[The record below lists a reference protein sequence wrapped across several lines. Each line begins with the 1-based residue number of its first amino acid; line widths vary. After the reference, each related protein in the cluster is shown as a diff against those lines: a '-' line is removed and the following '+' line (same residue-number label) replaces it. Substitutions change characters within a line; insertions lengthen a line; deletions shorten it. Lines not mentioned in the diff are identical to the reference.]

1 MSLDLKRAI
10 AQPITSID
18 ALVDT
23 FRAAEKPRSEHRL
36 GLEHEKFIYPKAG
49 GKPVPYEG
57 PSGIGALLEKMG
69 ATGSYVPFRETP
81 DSPVIALQRGIET
94 VSLEPGGQFELSGSP
109 FFTAREAHAE
119 NLRHLSEAKA
129 AAEPLGLQLVA
140 MGYRP
145 FGTTGD
151 MPWMPK
157 TRYKVMRRTLPE
169 RGKLALNM
177 MLMTSTGQASY
188 DWADEEDAVR
198 KTVLVARLAPLMVA
212 LYANSPLLEGKPSG
226 YMSFR
231 NRVWEEVDPSRCGYL
246 PAFFDGSFSYRAYVE
261 WALDAP
267 LLFLRRR
274 GEYLHPKLTFRQLL
288 KEGFEGQPAEM
299 GDWTDHLSTM
309 FPEVRLKKVIEVR
322 GADCASAEMTGG
334 LAALWRGLLYDKT
347 ALEEGERLL
356 PKLSFTE
363 HKAFH
368 DTARRQG
375 LAGKLRQQE
384 LDRLAAEMVA
394 IARRGLERL
403 DPQDAPLVDPLARV
417 AASGRSPAQAVLE
430 AWEKDP
436 RPEALLARFT
446 L

>member
-1 MSLDLKRAI
+1 MSLDLKRAV
-10 AQPITSID
+10 AQPITSVD
-18 ALVDT
+18 DLVDV
-23 FRAAEKPRSEHRL
+23 FRSAEKPRTEHRL
-36 GLEHEKFIYPKAG
+36 GLEHEKFVYPKAV

-69 ATGSYVPFRETP
+69 AAGGYTLFRETP

-94 VSLEPGGQFELSGSP
+94 VSLEPGGQLELSGSP

-119 NLRHLSEAKA
+119 NLRHLTEAKA
-129 AAEPLGLQLVA
+129 AADSLGLQLVA
-140 MGYRP
+140 LGYRP
-145 FGTTGD
+145 FVTTGD

-169 RGKLALNM
+169 RGRLALNM

-188 DWADEEDAVR
+188 DWADEQDCVR
-198 KTVLVARLAPLMVA
+198 KTVLAARLAPLMVA
-212 LYANSPLLEGKPSG
+212 LYANSPLVEGKPSG
-226 YMSFR
+226 FMTFR
-231 NRVWEEVDPSRCGYL
+231 SRVWEEVDPTRCGYL
-246 PAFFDGSFSYRAYVE
+246 PAFLDGSFSYRAYVE

-274 GEYLHPKLTFRQLL
+274 GEYLHPKLSFRQLL
-288 KEGFEGQPAEM
+288 KEGFEGQPADM
-299 GDWTDHLSTM
+299 GDWTDHLSTL

-322 GADCASAEMTGG
+322 GADCASAELTGG

-363 HKAFH
+363 HLAFH

-375 LAGKLRQQE
+375 LAGKLGTQE
-384 LDRLAAEMVA
+384 LHRLAAEMVA

>member
-1 MSLDLKRAI
+1 MSLDLKRAV
-10 AQPITSID
+10 AQPIASID
-18 ALVDT
+18 TLVDT
-23 FRAAEKPRSEHRL
+23 FRAAEKPRAEHRL
-36 GLEHEKFIYPKAG
+36 GIEHEKFVYPTATAT
-49 GKPVPYEG
+49 PVPYEG

-69 ATGSYVPFRETP
+69 QTGTYALFRETP
-81 DSPVIALQRGIET
+81 ESPVIALQRGIET

-109 FFTAREAHAE
+109 FFTAREAHQE
-119 NLRHLSEAKA
+119 NLRHLAEAKA
-129 AAEPLGLQLVA
+129 AGSPLGLQLVA
-140 MGYRP
+140 LGYRP
-145 FGTTGD
+145 FSTPAD

-157 TRYKVMRRTLPE
+157 TRYKVMRRTLPQ

-188 DWADEEDAVR
+188 DWSDEADAVR

-212 LYANSPLLEGKPSG
+212 LYANSPLVEGKPSG
-226 YMSFR
+226 YMTYRS
-231 NRVWEEVDPSRCGYL
+231 RVWEEVDSARCGYL
-246 PAFFDGSFSYRAYVE
+246 PAWFDGSFSYRAYVE

-274 GEYLHPKLTFRQLL
+274 GEYLHPKLTFRQLM
-288 KEGFEGQPAEM
+288 KEGFEGQPADM
-299 GDWTDHLSTM
+299 GDWTDHLSTL
-309 FPEVRLKKVIEVR
+309 FPEVRLKKVLEVR

-334 LAALWRGLLYDKT
+334 LGALWRGLLYDKG

-356 PKLSFTE
+356 PKLSFAE
-363 HKAFH
+363 HLAFH

-375 LAGKLRQQE
+375 LAGKLGQQE
-384 LDRLAAEMVA
+384 FHRLAAEMVA

-403 DPQDAPLVDPLARV
+403 DPQDAPLLEPLARV

-436 RPEALLARFT
+436 RPESVLSRFT